1 MRPIIDSYYQILP
14 GLTYNQKVG
23 IVLGSGTIYKNVG
36 KRMIAQHYDDYLKTF
51 DFEVERIYVD
61 TSYGKTHLLVA
72 GPPEGKPIFLFQ
84 GGNCINPM
92 TFSWFLPLVEKYRIY
107 APDTIGHPGFSDEN
121 RISAKDNS
129 FAEWIK
135 ELMDYFQ
142 LDRCAFVGPS
152 YGAGIILRLATYMPE
167 RIDCAVLVAPAGIKL
182 GSKLTM
188 IKEILVPLVFYHGTS
203 SPQYLDKI
211 ANHMSDYSM
220 KERDKR
226 IIGDVFKHVKL
237 EQDMPKQTTK
247 EELANYHSPTLII
260 AGKKDLFFPG
270 NRINKAAGDIF
281 SNLIDFKSYDMGH
294 FPSDEYL
301 TKINN
306 DIEDF
311 LKKYY

>member
-1 MRPIIDSYYQILP
+1 M
-14 GLTYNQKVG
+14 GKE
-23 IVLGSGTIYKNVG
+23 TIYKNDGRKV
-36 KRMIAQHYDDYLKTF
+36 IAQHYDDYLKTF
-51 DFEVERIYVD
+51 DFEVERVYVE

-107 APDTIGHPGFSDEN
+107 APDTIGHPGNSDEA
-121 RISAKDNS
+121 RISAKDKS

-135 ELMDYFQ
+135 ELMDYFE
-142 LDRCAFVGPS
+142 LEHCAFVGPS

-182 GSKLTM
+182 GSKLKM
-188 IKEILVPLVFYHGTS
+188 IKEILLPLVLFHGTS
-203 SPQYLDKI
+203 SQKYLDKI

-220 KERDKR
+220 KEMDKT

-237 EQDMPKQTTK
+237 EQDMPNLTTK
-247 EELANYHSPTLII
+247 QELQNYHSPTLLI
-260 AGKKDLFFPG
+260 AGKKDLFFPEKRV
-270 NRINKAAGDIF
+270 NNTARDIIP
-281 SNLIDFKSYDMGH
+281 NLIDFKSYDMGH

-301 TKINN
+301 LRINQ
-306 DIEDF
+306 DILAF
-311 LKKYY
+311 LQKFY